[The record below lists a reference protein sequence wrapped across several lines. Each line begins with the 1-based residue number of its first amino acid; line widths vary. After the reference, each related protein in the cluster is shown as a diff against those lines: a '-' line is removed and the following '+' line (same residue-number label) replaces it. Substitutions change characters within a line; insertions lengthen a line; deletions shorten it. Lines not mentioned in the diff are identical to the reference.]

1 MALHLGGAYLRKRGL
16 ILRRKTPQFAICKAY
31 FCIFFPCIKHV
42 FRHVFTSCKI
52 WNLFKVNNIDTR
64 IRKIN
69 GKVKNKDSVDVVLAS
84 LWLTWNTVH
93 FLLQCFY
100 LWLRSVNCQLGLMFV
115 VLTLCVSAEISLG
128 KLMNKLH

>member
-16 ILRRKTPQFAICKAY
+16 VLRRKTPQFAICKAY
-31 FCIFFPCIKHV
+31 FRIFFSCIKHV

>member
-31 FCIFFPCIKHV
+31 FCIFFSCIKHV
-42 FRHVFTSCKI
+42 FRHVFMSCKI

>member
-31 FCIFFPCIKHV
+31 FFIFFSCIKHV